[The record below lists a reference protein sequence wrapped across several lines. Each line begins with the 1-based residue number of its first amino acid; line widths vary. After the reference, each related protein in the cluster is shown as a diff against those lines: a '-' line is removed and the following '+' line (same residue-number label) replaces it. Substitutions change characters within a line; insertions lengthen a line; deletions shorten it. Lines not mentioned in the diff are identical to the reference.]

1 MYAVIMAGGSGTRF
15 WPLSRRRTPKQVMA
29 LNGGQSLIEET
40 VTRLDGLCPPEK
52 ILVVTAAMPAESVIA
67 CLDHIPR
74 RNILVEP
81 VGKNTAP
88 CIGVAALYVQKKD
101 PEGIMVVL
109 PADHIIK
116 GKEKFQHVLRAGA
129 ELAKKEECLIT
140 LGIPPRS
147 PETGYGYIMQGEK
160 VAQVD
165 EITSYKV
172 GQFVEKPDRERAQ
185 QLLDTQQAFWNS
197 GMFIWKAS
205 VILSEIATHLP
216 GLYELLMEL
225 EPHIGTEQEEEKF
238 RAIYARAENISI
250 DYGIMEKSQRVCVLP
265 ADFYWSDLGSF
276 SALDETFQPDSS
288 GNILVG
294 NHHLVLESRNITV
307 HSPQKPVA
315 LVGVDN
321 LIVVETG
328 DALLVC
334 RKEKAQDVK
343 KIVQMLE
350 ERGYDQLL

>member
-29 LNGGQSLIEET
+29 LSGGQTLIEET
-40 VTRLDGLCPPEK
+40 VTRLDGLCTPEE
-52 ILVVTAAMPAESVIA
+52 ILVITAAMPAESVIA
-67 CLDHIPR
+67 CLDNIPR

-88 CIGVAALYVQKKD
+88 CIGVAALYVKKKD

-109 PADHIIK
+109 PADHVIR
-116 GKEKFQHVLRAGA
+116 GKEKFQHILRTGA
-129 ELAKKEECLIT
+129 ELAEKEECLIT
-140 LGIPPRS
+140 LGITPRS

-160 VAQVD
+160 AAQVG
-165 EITSYKV
+165 EIISYKV
-172 GQFVEKPDRERAQ
+172 GHFIEKPNREKACH
-185 QLLDTQQAFWNS
+185 LLDTQQAFWNS

-205 VILSEIATHLP
+205 VILSEIARYLP
-216 GLYELLMEL
+216 DLYELLMEL

-238 RAIYARAENISI
+238 KEVYARAENISI
-250 DYGIMEKSQRVCVLP
+250 DYGIMEKSQKVCVLP

-288 GNILVG
+288 GNILIG
-294 NHHLVLESRNITV
+294 DNHLVLDSRNITV
-307 HSPQKPVA
+307 HSPKKPIA

-321 LIVVETG
+321 LIVVETE

-334 RKEKAQDVK
+334 HKDHAQDVK
-343 KIVQMLE
+343 KVVQKLE
-350 ERGYDQLL
+350 EKGYDQLL